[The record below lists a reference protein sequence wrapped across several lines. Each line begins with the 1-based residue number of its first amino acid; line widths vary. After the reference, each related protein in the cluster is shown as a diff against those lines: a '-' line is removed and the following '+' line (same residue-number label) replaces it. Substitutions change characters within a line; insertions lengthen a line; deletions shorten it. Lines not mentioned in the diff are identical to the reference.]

1 MSMSL
6 VKVSLAVMVLS
17 LAGGCGKQDVAS
29 DAATTPAPVETP
41 ATAPTA
47 PTATAST
54 AVTLM
59 DYDALVTPVAGGN
72 CALDTINGD
81 ATAGA
86 SAKIGSEVMFNGWIA
101 DAGNQ
106 VPTEARLVL
115 KGAEK
120 AYSAPLVAGA
130 ERLDVAA
137 SLKADSLKFSGYNV
151 LVKLDVVPGTYE
163 LSIVHGPANAA
174 AYCSLN
180 ASLAVTN

>member
-1 MSMSL
+1 MNL
-6 VKVSLAVMVLS
+6 IKVSLAVMVLS
-17 LAGGCGKQDVAS
+17 LAAGCSKQDVPVT
-29 DAATTPAPVETP
+29 DPAAAPTPVETP

-47 PTATAST
+47 TAPT

-59 DYDALVTPVAGGN
+59 DSDALATPVAGGN
-72 CALDTINGD
+72 CALDSINGG
-81 ATAGA
+81 ATANA
-86 SAKIGSEVMFNGWIA
+86 SAQIGSEVMFSGWIG
-101 DAGNQ
+101 DGGNQ

-174 AYCSLN
+174 TYCSLN